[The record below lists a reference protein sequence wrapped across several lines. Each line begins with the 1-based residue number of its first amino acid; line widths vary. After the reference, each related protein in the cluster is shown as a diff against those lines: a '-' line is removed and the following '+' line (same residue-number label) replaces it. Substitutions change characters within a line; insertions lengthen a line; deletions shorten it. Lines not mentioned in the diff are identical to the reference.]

1 MSAASKVSPAACSL
15 PALEPAEV
23 PSALERALVALVALA
38 ALVWPY
44 LWDRQS
50 GSADAVGVA
59 LAHDGLRLITGHEV
73 LSQIPAQPSRL
84 LDTLTTSWW
93 GRLDPGQALYRPLS
107 SFVLGLGALIAGEP
121 YDPAAPGMGAVPFK
135 LFSIAL
141 KVISALLLVE
151 LASWVLRRRR
161 YALIAGL
168 LFAALPV
175 HGEAL
180 FDVVGVAELLATA
193 FSLGALILWV
203 RLGDR
208 PFSDP
213 VKLTGA
219 ALLTLLA
226 SLSKESAFV
235 LPLVAF
241 CLDLALARD
250 GGFGAGLSAALRKLP
265 AQAALLLALALSLA
279 LRFAVLGSLSPDY
292 PAETALVN
300 PLVFEDFGT
309 RFMNAARVLASSLPL
324 LIGLNR
330 LSGNW
335 DYSADYSAS
344 QIPVLPAF
352 ALPNLIG
359 LALLALALA
368 APLLLF
374 RRCRT
379 RAALFLALLASTLLT
394 SNLLFPIGTLFGE
407 RLLFFPSAF
416 AVLFLAPFLGRL
428 GRAGVALALA
438 LSLGGVYW
446 TIQRAGHWLDP
457 MSLWSYTANKSSPNS
472 ALAQFNLGIANLQ
485 KESRGFAELYFQKAT
500 EKYPGYADSWAAL
513 ASVRADDPSGS
524 ASALKKAL
532 DVRLEQAGYRYQ
544 PGAALAPTSIPVL
557 LEGLT
562 QLQAI
567 NPRLDPEGH
576 LEFLEGLE
584 ARGYQSPY
592 VALRRAETLRALGRL
607 EEADQAYARG
617 LEIEVTPS
625 GVGAYA
631 RFLRLSGR
639 DDEAA
644 ALFQRHLAL
653 LEAETAKSGSDTLLR
668 IEYLL
673 GRGDAELAKEP
684 AKALASAESALAL
697 SPTGETL
704 LRGLLLRSQARLDLP
719 AQDAVEMAQRISGV
733 VEDLRRGLQAHPY
746 DSRETRAAASILA
759 RLLPSQGNKEAI
771 SLLSGLVAGQQDTPT
786 LRLSLGQVLMRDG
799 RFQEAATQFELSAQ
813 GLLRKAGD
821 PLSDEAYI
829 QARTGELFA
838 LRAAATPE
846 ATGQLEARLGEEAA
860 RQTPQ
865 AEAVRAN
872 FLAATGDFP
881 GARAALEALRSRVA
895 APAQVQPFVQ
905 RIERLEALAAL
916 PKPSPAELA
925 EQASLRLSIL
935 DTRGAAELAQGAA
948 QAAAQAP
955 VELRAQVLLLW
966 SQCLEAASGPEAALA
981 PLEEA
986 GALPGLAPQLA
997 GSIDQARRRLQA
1009 LLGKA

>member
-15 PALEPAEV
+15 PNLEPAEV
-23 PSALERALVALVALA
+23 PTALERALVALIALA

-50 GSADAVGVA
+50 GPADAVGVA

-73 LSQIPAQPSRL
+73 LSQIPAQPSEL
-84 LDTLTTSWW
+84 AQTLTTSWW

-107 SFVLGLGALIAGEP
+107 SFVLGLGALLAGEP

-141 KVISALLLVE
+141 KVLSALLVVE
-151 LASWVLRRRR
+151 LASWVLKRRR

-180 FDVVGVAELLATA
+180 FDLVGVAELLSTV
-193 FSLGALILWV
+193 FSLGALVLWV
-203 RLGDR
+203 RLGEQ
-208 PFSDP
+208 PFAAP
-213 VKLTGA
+213 GRLAGA

-226 SLSKESAFV
+226 SLSKESAFA

-241 CLDLALARD
+241 CLDLALARE
-250 GGFGAGLSAALRKLP
+250 GGLGAGLAAARRKLP
-265 AQAALLLALALSLA
+265 AQAALLLALALSLG
-279 LRFAVLGSLSPDY
+279 LRFAVLGSFTPDY
-292 PAETALVN
+292 PPETALVN
-300 PLVFEDFGT
+300 PLVFEDFAT
-309 RFMNAARVLASSLPL
+309 RAMNAARVLASSLPL
-324 LIGLNR
+324 LIGINR

-335 DYSADYSAS
+335 DFSADYSAS

-352 ALPNLIG
+352 ALPNLLG
-359 LALLALALA
+359 LLALVLALA

-374 RRCRT
+374 RACRT

-407 RLLFFPSAF
+407 RLLFFPSVF
-416 AVLFLAPFLGRL
+416 AVLFLAPFFGRL
-428 GRAGVALALA
+428 GQIGVGLALV

-513 ASVRADDPSGS
+513 ASVRADDPAGS
-524 ASALKKAL
+524 ASALRRAL
-532 DVRLEQAGYRYQ
+532 EVRLEQAEYRYQ
-544 PGAALAPTSIPVL
+544 PGAPISPTSIPVL

-576 LEFLEGLE
+576 LEFLEQLE
-584 ARGYQSPY
+584 ARGYVSPH
-592 VALRRAETLRALGRL
+592 VALRKAETLRALGRL
-607 EEADQAYARG
+607 EEADQSYARG

-625 GVGAYA
+625 GVGGYA

-639 DDEAA
+639 HAEAA
-644 ALFQRHLAL
+644 ELFQRHLAM
-653 LEAETAKSGSDTLLR
+653 LEAETGKSGSDQNLR

-673 GRGDAELAKEP
+673 GRGDAELDRQP
-684 AKALASAESALAL
+684 DKALESAEAALAL
-697 SPTGETL
+697 GPKDEAL
-704 LRGLLLRSQARLDLP
+704 LRALLLRSQARLDLP
-719 AQDAVEMAQRISGV
+719 AKDPVEMATRIAGV

-746 DSRETRAAASILA
+746 DSRETRAAASILG

-771 SLLSGLVAGQQDTPT
+771 SLLSGLVAGQQDSPT

-799 RFQEAATQFELSAQ
+799 RFPEAATQFELSAQ

-838 LRAAATPE
+838 LRAAGTAE

-860 RQTPQ
+860 RKTPQ
-865 AEAVRAN
+865 AEAARAN
-872 FLAATGDFP
+872 FLAATGDFSA
-881 GARAALEALRSRVA
+881 AREALESLQTLLPTPGQAL
-895 APAQVQPFVQ
+895 PFVQ
-905 RIERLEALAAL
+905 RIERLEALGAL
-916 PKPSPAELA
+916 PTPGPAELA

-935 DTRGAAELAQGAA
+935 DTRGATQMAE
-948 QAAAQAP
+948 AAATAAADAP

-966 SQCLEAASGPEAALA
+966 SQCLESASGPEAALE
-981 PLEEA
+981 PLQQA
-986 GALPGLAPQLA
+986 RDLA
-997 GSIDQARRRLQA
+997 GLSPQVAATIDQARRRLEA
-1009 LLGKA
+1009 LLGKG